1 MTYIY
6 TYTSV
11 YIHHDKPFVIHVTN
25 ILSFNA
31 VLQLGPPAVVPRPQR
46 TAGQK
51 RGLRA
56 RFFSAEK
63 MENGWD
69 FMGLM
74 GFHGDLM
81 GFHGDLMG
89 FHGDLMGYSRDFMVI

>member
-1 MTYIY
+1 M
-6 TYTSV
+6 
-11 YIHHDKPFVIHVTN
+11 
-25 ILSFNA
+25 LSFNA

-51 RGLRA
+51 RGLTA

-63 MENGWD
+63 MENGCD
-69 FMGLM
+69 SMGLM
-74 GFHGDLM
+74 GFNGDLM

-89 FHGDLMGYSRDFMVI
+89 FNGDLMGFNGDLMKFNSDLMGFYGFNGTYLLGLI